1 MSASDPGPTVV
12 VGVDGSGP
20 SVRAVAWGAEEA
32 RLRGRPLQIVCVVRQ
47 GSHTPGPEEAERV
60 LGRAR
65 TIARIGSPD
74 GDVRGELRRGARASV
89 LAELSGGA
97 ELLVVG
103 HRRGDGVSGPGLG
116 STALALARTAAS
128 PVVVVRAAPGR
139 PVPTGAGRSSSG
151 STAHPTAGPRWSSP
165 CNSPCGAAAS

>member
-20 SVRAVAWGAEEA
+20 SVRAVAWAAEEA

-74 GDVRGELRRGARASV
+74 GDVR
-89 LAELSGGA
+89 
-97 ELLVVG
+97 
-103 HRRGDGVSGPGLG
+103 VSC
-116 STALALARTAAS
+116 A
-128 PVVVVRAAPGR
+128 AAPLPR
-139 PVPTGAGRSSSG
+139 CWPSSPAGRSALSLV
-151 STAHPTAGPRWSSP
+151 T
-165 CNSPCGAAAS
+165 AAATGCPVPGLARPP